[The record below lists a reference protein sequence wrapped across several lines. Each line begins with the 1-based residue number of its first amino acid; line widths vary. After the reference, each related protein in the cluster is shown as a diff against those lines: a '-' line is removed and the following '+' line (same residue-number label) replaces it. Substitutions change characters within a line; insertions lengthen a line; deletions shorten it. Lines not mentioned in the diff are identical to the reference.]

1 MTVCDRDQTSSSY
14 AQDPDHDNL
23 PPELAG
29 PCANRYEAMR
39 KPCPRPTRAGC
50 KVMSPA
56 ARDLFSTA
64 GEGPL
69 DTHRLH
75 ARGQFWSGGG
85 SRPRRWIGLRVRKPR
100 FPMATGNGA
109 ADVEPQVQAQLAQL
123 TSPWF
128 RYLLTYGPFPAL
140 RKLDRPVVPSMARRT
155 RRCRQEQTWRR
166 PARPSPAVAMPVS
179 TLSSYQASI
188 ISSRRLRPARPTST
202 PPSRRRCR
210 RSPWRRSRT
219 GL

>member
-39 KPCPRPTRAGC
+39 KRRPRFILDGWGR
-50 KVMSPA
+50 A
-56 ARDLFSTA
+56 ARHPS
-64 GEGPL
+64 PSC
-69 DTHRLH
+69 
-75 ARGQFWSGGG
+75 ARSILERGG
-85 SRPRRWIGLRVRKPR
+85 SRPRRWTGLRIRKPR

-109 ADVEPQVQAQLAQL
+109 ADVEPQVQAQL

-128 RYLLTYGPFPAL
+128 RCLLTYGPFPAL